1 MPTSSVTSHRSDKGP
16 SRGEGLP
23 PLCAPHEQGFT
34 LIELLV
40 AVALLAAVAVPF
52 YALVVG
58 ADRGWSLLQGQLDA
72 QQNPR
77 AALERLIN
85 DLRQATD
92 FSITGGTQLSIQ
104 KATILVCPAPA
115 GATQVLVENASDI
128 QVGST
133 ITLTALSAQETGKT
147 VTAIGA
153 VTTCSA
159 NGATGTPLAVSPPVA
174 STLFPYGT
182 FASPIPVTYSLNAQ
196 SQALRAGVILADN
209 ATALSFTQQAT
220 TLAAAALAGS
230 TSISVA
236 NTVPSTSDF
245 GVGNLIY
252 IESEIRAVTAL
263 SVGVSTTTVTL
274 DQALFFPHI
283 PGAAVRRKLAT
294 AQITVQVAQPAAGGG
309 QVQKVLLPSEGA
321 PRDPPL
327 E

>member
-1 MPTSSVTSHRSDKGP
+1 MPSSN
-16 SRGEGLP
+16 
-23 PLCAPHEQGFT
+23 APEQGFT

-40 AVALLAAVAVPF
+40 AVALLAAIAVPF

-77 AALERLIN
+77 VALERLVN

-104 KATILVCPAPA
+104 KVTILVCPASV

-128 QVGST
+128 QVNST

-147 VTAIGA
+147 VTAIGS

-159 NGATGTPLAVSPPVA
+159 NGATGTSLTISPAVA
-174 STLFPYGT
+174 STLFPYAT
-182 FASPIPVTYSLNAQ
+182 LASPIPVTYSLNAQ

-209 ATALSFTQQAT
+209 ATALSFTQHAT
-220 TLAAAALAGS
+220 TLAAAALAGA
-230 TSISVA
+230 TSISVT

-245 GVGNLIY
+245 AVGNAIY
-252 IESEIRAVTAL
+252 VESEIRAVTAL
-263 SVGVSTTTVTL
+263 SVSASTTTVTL
-274 DQALFFPHI
+274 DQGLFFPHSS
-283 PGAAVRRKLAT
+283 GAAVRRKVAT
-294 AQITVQVAQPAAGGG
+294 AQITDQVTQPAAGGG
-309 QVQKVLLPSEGA
+309 QVQQVVLPSEGA